1 MAPLTFFAESSQS
14 TLMNYGHVI
23 RDAWDLTTTTKKLTW
38 FAFIPSFV
46 AVLLFVIEIAW
57 QYSLFSEEFGWA
69 EHGAT
74 FGKIGSIWHMLADK
88 GLIGWSIFVICFV
101 LIIAFVFPAWV
112 QSTLI
117 LSMRQKFTYP
127 ERKLSLRQ
135 KFIEGFNYFFRLF
148 EYHAVLVPFQFMT
161 ILFYGITFYRYYH
174 GDLFTSIFL
183 PALII
188 YSILSTFL
196 NLFLAYTQFYIVCE
210 DDSFGE
216 SVKKSIGLVFLN
228 FARTLG
234 LILIMFLVNIRV
246 IVNVLVVI
254 GVPLGIL
261 AAASYFASSSW
272 FGIAITLAVIIG
284 IGMLALAAYLTAIL
298 EVFSVGC
305 WERAYTFL
313 KAEQDKLRM
322 PPAEEVVAANVD
334 PTQASAEDVS
344 NSPLG

>member
-1 MAPLTFFAESSQS
+1 
-14 TLMNYGHVI
+14 MNYGHVI

-38 FAFIPSFV
+38 FAFVPSFV
-46 AVLLFVIEIAW
+46 AVLVFVVEIAW

-74 FGKIGSIWHMLADK
+74 FGRIGHIWGALADK
-88 GLIGWSIFVICFV
+88 GLIGWSIFLIFFVIIV
-101 LIIAFVFPAWV
+101 AFVFPAWV

-135 KFIEGFNYFFRLF
+135 KFIEGFHYFFRLF
-148 EYHAVLVPFQFMT
+148 EYHAVLIPFQFMT

-174 GDLFTSIFL
+174 GDLFTGIFL

-188 YSILSTFL
+188 YSILSMFI
-196 NLFLAYTQFYIVCE
+196 NLFFAYTPFYVVCE
-210 DDSFGE
+210 NHSFGE

-228 FARTLG
+228 FGTTLG
-234 LILIMFLVNIRV
+234 LILLMFLVNIRV

-272 FGIAITLAVIIG
+272 FGIAVGLAVIVG
-284 IGMLALAAYLTAIL
+284 IGVLALAAYLTAIL
-298 EVFSVGC
+298 EVFSVGF
-305 WERAYTFL
+305 WERGFTVL
-313 KAEQDKLRM
+313 RTEQDKLRM
-322 PPAEEVVAANVD
+322 PPAEEVAAATVA
-334 PTQASAEDVS
+334 PTEMPEDDIFTG
-344 NSPLG
+344 PIG